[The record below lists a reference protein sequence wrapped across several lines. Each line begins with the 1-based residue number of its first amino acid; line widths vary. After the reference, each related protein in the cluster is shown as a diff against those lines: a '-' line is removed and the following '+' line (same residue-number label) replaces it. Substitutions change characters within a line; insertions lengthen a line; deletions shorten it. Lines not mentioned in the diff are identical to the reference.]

1 LTLKAVTTSRTVA
14 GYPLRGKGVQAA
26 FSNSTAGAL
35 VDGLVNCISKR
46 FKGQEE
52 SSSLLKSTVIGSFR
66 NWPSVDETGNIVVS
80 VLINY

>member
-1 LTLKAVTTSRTVA
+1 MTAVITSMTVA
-14 GYPLRGKGVQAA
+14 GYPLKGKGVQTA
-26 FSNSTAGAL
+26 FSNSTTETL

-66 NWPSVDETGNIVVS
+66 NWPSVDETGRIVVS
-80 VLINY
+80 VFINY